1 MATFLEEIRRCF
13 RFVGYGEAGEKFTVN
28 AQDGT
33 IIRMLPV
40 VILGKGFNFRVD
52 TEEAFNGLP
61 PLGTMLSLQGVLKR
75 RKNSVEGLS
84 GQLEQLTYAGKPGWK
99 PPTDTDVLSGLRFSG
114 HGVVSRKTNG
124 VYQGREF
131 QSVQVASWGYTVVFK
146 RFAGDIFDKIV
157 EDSQS
162 YFAGTLDTKIVN
174 AGDFV
179 TDELLPE
186 IHQYRLFE
194 EKPVAKPPEKP
205 AA

>member
-1 MATFLEEIRRCF
+1 MATFLEEIRKCF
-13 RFVGYGEAGEKFTVN
+13 QFVGYGEAGEKFTVT

-40 VILGKGFNFRVD
+40 IVLGKGFNFRVE

-61 PLGTMLSLQGVLKR
+61 PLGTMLSLQGTLKR

-84 GQLEQLTYAGKPGWK
+84 GQLEQLTYNGKPGWK
-99 PPTDTDVLSGLRFSG
+99 QPSDADILSGLRFAG
-114 HGVVSRKTNG
+114 HGVVSRKTSG

-131 QSVQVASWGYTVVFK
+131 QSVQVASWGYTLVFK
-146 RFAGDIFDKIV
+146 HFVGDIFEKIV

-162 YFAGTLDTKIVN
+162 YFAGTLDAKVVN
-174 AGDFV
+174 SGDFV

-194 EKPVAKPPEKP
+194 EKAAVKPPEKP

>member
-1 MATFLEEIRRCF
+1 MATFLEEIRKCF
-13 RFVGYGEAGEKFTVN
+13 CFFGYGEAGEKFTVT

-40 VILGKGFNFRVD
+40 VILGKGFNFRVE
-52 TEEAFNGLP
+52 TEEAFNVLP
-61 PLGTMLSLQGVLKR
+61 LAGTLLSLQGVLKR

-84 GQLEQLTYAGKPGWK
+84 GQLEQLTYNGKPGWK
-99 PPTDTDVLSGLRFSG
+99 QPSDADILSGLRFAG
-114 HGVVSRKTNG
+114 HGVVSRKTSG

-131 QSVQVASWGYTVVFK
+131 QSVQVASWGYTLVFK
-146 RFAGDIFDKIV
+146 HFVGDIFEKIV

-162 YFAGTLDTKIVN
+162 YFAGTLDAKVVN
-174 AGDFV
+174 SGDFV

-194 EKPVAKPPEKP
+194 EKAAVKPPEKP